1 MRDGTE
7 EPDYATLGAR
17 HARQTRSQ
25 GWPVSAV
32 VGAGAAVIG
41 VSALS
46 LLGLLAL
53 GMDETRVRTLV
64 PILASLASGA
74 VIGGAIFEL
83 IPEAIARHARP
94 MLVGIEVAGGFV
106 GFWMLERVLHRT
118 ANRRSPSTAT
128 LHQPVIA
135 LNLIGDGL
143 HNAAD
148 GSIIAAAF
156 LANPTIGV
164 VTTLAIVLHEIPREL
179 GSFGIFMHGGLSV
192 RRAALYNGLTGVTAL
207 IGAGITLL
215 AGTRTTGVATLLLP
229 IAAGTFLYIGVSIA
243 PGAILSAPSLD
254 RRIRRLMLAL
264 LALAGTAA
272 AARLG

>member
-1 MRDGTE
+1 M
-7 EPDYATLGAR
+7 
-17 HARQTRSQ
+17 
-25 GWPVSAV
+25 SAV
-32 VGAGAAVIG
+32 VGAGIAVIG

-64 PILASLASGA
+64 PVLASLASGA
-74 VIGGAIFEL
+74 VIGGAVFEL

-94 MLVGIEVAGGFV
+94 IFVGIEVVAGFV
-106 GFWMLERVLHRT
+106 GFWMLEHALHRV
-118 ANRRSPSTAT
+118 ANRRPPSTAMP
-128 LHQPVIA
+128 HPPVIA
-135 LNLIGDGL
+135 LNLIGNGL

-156 LANPTIGV
+156 LANPTVGV

-179 GSFGIFMHGGLSV
+179 GSFGIFMHGGLTV
-192 RRAALYNGLTGVTAL
+192 RRAALYNGLTGVTAVVS
-207 IGAGITLL
+207 AGVTLL

-229 IAAGTFLYIGVSIA
+229 IAAGTFLYIGASIA
-243 PGAILSAPSLD
+243 PGAIFSAPSTD
-254 RRIRRLMLAL
+254 QRIRRLMLAL

-272 AARLG
+272 AAQLG

>member
-1 MRDGTE
+1 M
-7 EPDYATLGAR
+7 
-17 HARQTRSQ
+17 
-25 GWPVSAV
+25 SAV
-32 VGAGAAVIG
+32 VAAGVAVIG
-41 VSALS
+41 VSSLS

-53 GMDETRVRTLV
+53 SVDATRVRTLV
-64 PILASLASGA
+64 PVLASLASGA

-94 MLVGIEVAGGFV
+94 VLVGIEVVAGFAA
-106 GFWMLERVLHRT
+106 FWMLEHAL
-118 ANRRSPSTAT
+118 RRAAARRAPSTAP
-128 LHQPVIA
+128 HHHPVIA

-156 LANPTIGV
+156 LANSTVGL

-192 RRAALYNGLTGVTAL
+192 RRAALYNGLTGVTAVVS
-207 IGAGITLL
+207 AGITLL
-215 AGTRTTGVATLLLP
+215 AGTRTTGVATVLLP
-229 IAAGTFLYIGVSIA
+229 IAAGTFLYIGASIA
-243 PGAILSAPSLD
+243 PGAIFAAPSRD
-254 RRIRRLMLAL
+254 QRIRRLLLAL

-272 AARLG
+272 AAQL